1 MSTESDPNAVLQEL
15 ENAKQVYSGGNYAAA
30 EPLLREVCEKVAH
43 LPDEMA
49 YCTECLSEI
58 YTAWGKFSEAI
69 KLNQRLINV
78 TATNPAVSLNA
89 IGGALERIGAI
100 SLKVGKQE
108 QSEKLTRLA
117 AAVKAGKIDV
127 ATLVTDK
134 AKVPMAPPTTEHTF
148 TFRAVSPDAPPPP
161 GMETAGGQSQGIAAP
176 ATSPS
181 PVSPSPSQ
189 VSPPVPPLPTPPKP
203 VAPSPDP
210 LGKPIK
216 ETAMFSRPNISAL
229 NNVAPNVPPSMPNV
243 PPAVIK
249 IPPNINNAD
258 IPAHQLADFDE
269 EVSVDPAFLSG
280 SHAPVPAAQPEIP
293 ADKSEGFLDS
303 DSWGPPPEDFPESVA
318 ETQSPVVEQSAE
330 APASP
335 LAQYP
340 TPQAPAA
347 QFAAPQFSA
356 PQEPP
361 SPIPAPSFSPPQPS
375 ASPSPAPSFSPPAPQ
390 FPTPSAPS
398 APQQIE
404 FPAPVQPSAATP
416 AFESS
421 SPAAQSIHAS
431 ALPPDSASHPET
443 HAEEPVHL
451 QSESSSSHAASS
463 MRSMRSMSSRNMA
476 APPVVSGPDM
486 GGVMGMF
493 ASLFVGKRNPDQPVQ
508 QLEDPGSSS
517 AKAAGVLVLIAAL
530 VVGGVYAAYNLTP
543 RKLTAEQAFL
553 ATQHKYVTADSAE
566 TFTLI
571 DASSCEFVIGDAKMK
586 TALRFYLDDWR
597 DAVDMALGRA
607 GQKHFW
613 MYKHDDGIVDQ
624 DETKFYLHG
633 GPEIQ
638 IANKVEIL
646 SQYAGVY
653 FQRTRKYP
661 ERNDSNG
668 AADLS
673 YQNPYT
679 KKREVPS
686 FHRIVVGKGISASL
700 DADGART
707 KFYEDLLSGIIP
719 KDTPKAHPG
728 EIRCYV
734 VDFLS
739 PRGTI
744 QGFVVQIIGKDGK
757 PVSGSRPGTSYVFAL
772 EDGKEYKPTQPPQ
785 LPFKGNPGFRP
796 VTVWL
801 LMDKL
806 DPTFVLVLTAGPAIV
821 FTALSFFFLIVTFA
835 IPKGLGRFVA
845 IILLVACAIPA
856 LLFVLVKVM
865 P

>member
-1 MSTESDPNAVLQEL
+1 MSTESDPNAVLREL

-30 EPLLREVCEKVAH
+30 EPLLREVCEKIAH

-78 TATNPAVSLNA
+78 TASNPAVSLNA

-134 AKVPMAPPTTEHTF
+134 AKIPMAPPTTEHTF
-148 TFRAVSPDAPPPP
+148 TFRAVAPDAPAPP
-161 GMETAGGQSQGIAAP
+161 GMETAGGQTQGFAAP
-176 ATSPS
+176 APA
-181 PVSPSPSQ
+181 PPP
-189 VSPPVPPLPTPPKP
+189 VSPPVPPLPAPPKP
-203 VAPSPDP
+203 SAPAPDP

-216 ETAMFSRPNISAL
+216 ETAMFSRPNISAV

-243 PPAVIK
+243 PPAVLK

-269 EVSVDPAFLSG
+269 EVSVDPAYLSG
-280 SHAPVPAAQPEIP
+280 SHAPVSEAQPEIP
-293 ADKSEGFLDS
+293 ADNSEGVIDS
-303 DSWGPPPEDFPESVA
+303 DSWGPPPEDFLESVA

-330 APASP
+330 TQATP

-340 TPQAPAA
+340 TPHTPDA
-347 QFAAPQFSA
+347 QLAAPQFSA
-356 PQEPP
+356 PSAAQQVQF
-361 SPIPAPSFSPPQPS
+361 PAQPS
-375 ASPSPAPSFSPPAPQ
+375 AAPAFESPSPAAQAIPDSGSPLA
-390 FPTPSAPS
+390 
-398 APQQIE
+398 
-404 FPAPVQPSAATP
+404 
-416 AFESS
+416 SS
-421 SPAAQSIHAS
+421 SHS
-431 ALPPDSASHPET
+431 ET

-451 QSESSSSHAASS
+451 QNESSSSHAASS

-493 ASLFVGKRNPDQPVQ
+493 ASFFVGKRNPDQPVQ

-517 AKAAGVLVLIAAL
+517 ARAAGVLVLIAAL
-530 VVGGVYAAYNLTP
+530 VLGGIYAAYNLTP

-566 TFTLI
+566 TFTLV
-571 DASSCEFVIGDAKMK
+571 DASSCEFAIGDAKMK

-613 MYKHDDGIVDQ
+613 MYKHDDCIVDQ

-707 KFYEDLLSGIIP
+707 KFYEELLLGVIP

-744 QGFVVQIIGKDGK
+744 QGFVVQLIGKDGK
-757 PVSGSRPGTSYVFAL
+757 PVNGSRPGTSYVFAL

-785 LPFKGNPGFRP
+785 LPFKGNPGLRP

-845 IILLVACAIPA
+845 IILLVSCAIPA

>member
-1 MSTESDPNAVLQEL
+1 MSTESDPKAVLQEL
-15 ENAKQVYSGGNYAAA
+15 ENAKKVYSGGNYAAA
-30 EPLLREVCEKVAH
+30 EPLLREVFEKIAH

-78 TATNPAVSLNA
+78 TAPNPAVSLNA

-108 QSEKLTRLA
+108 QSEKLIRLA

-148 TFRAVSPDAPPPP
+148 TFRAVAADAPPPP
-161 GMETAGGQSQGIAAP
+161 GMETAGGQTQASASPPPAP
-176 ATSPS
+176 PSNPFSSPI
-181 PVSPSPSQ
+181 PVSPSL
-189 VSPPVPPLPTPPKP
+189 SPPVPPVPGPPKP
-203 VAPSPDP
+203 ATPVADP

-216 ETAMFSRPNISAL
+216 ETAMFARPNLSAL
-229 NNVAPNVPPSMPNV
+229 NNVAPNVPPNV
-243 PPAVIK
+243 PPTMQNV
-249 IPPNINNAD
+249 PLNVNNAD

-269 EVSVDPAFLSG
+269 EVPVESVSLSG
-280 SHAPVPAAQPEIP
+280 SQAPIFAAPPEIP
-293 ADKSEGFLDS
+293 ADTSEGMLDS
-303 DSWGPPPEDFPESVA
+303 DSWGPPPEDFPETVA
-318 ETQSPVVEQSAE
+318 QAPSAAVVQNTALPPSPF
-330 APASP
+330 
-335 LAQYP
+335 AQYP

-347 QFAAPQFSA
+347 PIAAPQDYASQFEVPEAPAPQFAAPQ
-356 PQEPP
+356 
-361 SPIPAPSFSPPQPS
+361 APSFQPPSTDPV
-375 ASPSPAPSFSPPAPQ
+375 PSFSPPAAV
-390 FPTPSAPS
+390 PS
-398 APQQIE
+398 
-404 FPAPVQPSAATP
+404 
-416 AFESS
+416 
-421 SPAAQSIHAS
+421 
-431 ALPPDSASHPET
+431 LPDSAPFPDSSP
-443 HAEEPVHL
+443 HAEIHGEEPVHL
-451 QSESSSSHAASS
+451 ESESSSSHSASS
-463 MRSMRSMSSRNMA
+463 MKSMRSMSSRNMA

-486 GGVMGMF
+486 GGAMGMF

-530 VVGGVYAAYNLTP
+530 VVGGLYAAYNFTP
-543 RKLTAEQAFL
+543 RKLTADQAFL

-571 DASSCEFVIGDAKMK
+571 DASTCEFAIGDAKMK

-646 SQYAGVY
+646 SQYAGIY

-686 FHRIVVGKGISASL
+686 FHRIVVGKGITVSL

-707 KFYEDLLSGIIP
+707 KFYDDLLSGVIP

-744 QGFVVQIIGKDGK
+744 QGFVVQLIGKDGK

-785 LPFKGNPGFRP
+785 LPFKGDPGFRP

-806 DPTFVLVLTAGPAIV
+806 DPTFVLVLTAGPAII

-845 IILLVACAIPA
+845 IILLVSCAIPA
-856 LLFVLVKVM
+856 LLFVLVKVL